1 MNRNYEKQAE
11 LFNERLNETASLAS
25 RKPQKKQKLTRLNSL
40 TGRARGSLSSRR
52 SVSGMTGNVFEVVIF
67 RKYYKFLETKTQ
79 SKRSSTGE
87 VLRQTKLTDRRHS
100 IAVHKLEMT
109 TKSSNE
115 RSKTNL
121 YNRYNH
127 SQSA

>member
-52 SVSGMTGNVFEVVIF
+52 SVSGMTGNFPEAETSF
-67 RKYYKFLETKTQ
+67 SDKYRQFQKQRPNQ
-79 SKRSSTGE
+79 SEAQQVRF
-87 VLRQTKLTDRRHS
+87 
-100 IAVHKLEMT
+100 
-109 TKSSNE
+109 
-115 RSKTNL
+115 
-121 YNRYNH
+121 
-127 SQSA
+127 SAKQN